1 MHTAISINNYAVLF
15 ILLKESNAT
24 AISMHTVMHTAIS
37 INNYAVL
44 FILLKES
51 TCNAY
56 CYLYQ

>member
-15 ILLKESNAT
+15 ILLKESCNAKNLL
-24 AISMHTVMHTAIS
+24 VMHTAIS

>member
-15 ILLKESNAT
+15 ILLKESNACINNY
-24 AISMHTVMHTAIS
+24 ALHTAIS

>member
-1 MHTAISINNYAVLF
+1 
-15 ILLKESNAT
+15 
-24 AISMHTVMHTAIS
+24 MHTAIS

-56 CYLYQ
+56 AISINNYAVLKESTCNAYCYLYQ